1 MRIYPK
7 KRSIPLPG
15 WLFTPCMAVYSEVLL
30 HLWITEEI
38 HIGRLLAIV
47 LFALALGS
55 VLGLLTTLLP
65 PKGRK
70 RAATTVS
77 VFLACIVMAQF
88 MLKETFQNFMT
99 VQTMT
104 AGAGGIAQDFLGQT
118 VSMIIANLGRIL
130 LILLPPVLYGIFCRE
145 PAITWRR
152 RGILACVCLLWGG
165 LGMGAVFGLTPDA
178 EVLTDAYHFDS
189 AVRDFGLGMGF
200 LLDGIHGLNA
210 SDSPDF
216 ELPEELPPAQTEET
230 APTEVK
236 DEDIAPAVEYDY
248 TVLPIDFAAAAQ
260 AKGQGAVASIHN
272 YVNSLTPS
280 RQNAYTGMFRGKNL
294 ILITAEADSAE
305 VIDPELTPTLYRMA
319 TQGIQFKEYYQP
331 AWGASTTTGEF
342 SNLLGLVPTQG
353 GSSMNIVT
361 HQNMFLTMG
370 HQLQKQGY
378 YSVAYHDHLKDFYHR
393 NNTHTHLGYDKF
405 IARYGG
411 LEIEGTWPESDLE
424 MMQVTVPQYIDQQ
437 PFSIYYMTVSGHCEY
452 SQKGNAMTRKNW
464 DKVQNVNHSDIVK
477 GYLAANLE
485 LEYAMESLLNQL
497 EEAGIADDTLIVLA
511 TDHYAYGL
519 ERSKTW
525 QNTVD
530 HLAELYGVEK
540 YDQFVRDHN
549 ALIMW
554 SGCLEGKNIVVDTPV
569 YSLDILPT
577 VSNLFGVPYDSRLLV
592 GRDVFSDAEP
602 LVLWPDFNWI
612 TDKGT
617 YCNGTFTPRDGVSV
631 DEDYIQRIKTTV
643 KNKITFSQ
651 SVANTNY
658 YNYVL
663 KYMEEN
669 G

>member
-1 MRIYPK
+1 MRFYPK

-15 WLFTPCMAVYSEVLL
+15 WLFTPCMAVYSEILL
-30 HLWITEEI
+30 HLWVNDDLQP
-38 HIGRLLAIV
+38 GRILAVV
-47 LFALALGS
+47 LFALALGG

-65 PKGRK
+65 RKGRK

-77 VFLACIVMAQF
+77 VFLAVIVMAEF

-118 VSMIIANLGRIL
+118 IAMIAANFSRIL

-145 PAITWRR
+145 PEITWAR
-152 RGILACVCLLWGG
+152 RGLLACGCILFGALG
-165 LGMGAVFGLTPDA
+165 LGTVFGLTGDRD
-178 EVLTDAYHFDS
+178 VLHESYHFDG

-200 LLDGIHGLNA
+200 LLDAVHHLDP
-210 SDSPDF
+210 SDAPDF
-216 ELPEELPPAQTEET
+216 AIPEVPPETSETISAEADPEDDPEET
-230 APTEVK
+230 
-236 DEDIAPAVEYDY
+236 EYDY
-248 TVLPIDFAAAAQ
+248 NVLPIDFAAAAQ

-294 ILITAEADSAE
+294 ILITAEAFSAE

-393 NNTHTHLGYDKF
+393 DHTHTYLGYDKF

-424 MMQVTVPQYIDQQ
+424 MMEVTVPQYIDQQ

-530 HLAELYGVEK
+530 HLAELFGVEK

-617 YCNGTFTPRDGVSV
+617 YCNGTFTPREGVSV

-669 G
+669 S

>member
-1 MRIYPK
+1 MRVYPK

-15 WLFTPCMAVYSEVLL
+15 WLFTACMAVYSEVLL
-30 HLWITEEI
+30 HLWVNDDLQP
-38 HIGRLLAIV
+38 GRILAVV
-47 LFALALGS
+47 LFALALGG

-65 PKGRK
+65 RKGRK
-70 RAATTVS
+70 WAATTVS
-77 VFLACIVMAQF
+77 VFLAVIVMAEF

-118 VSMIIANLGRIL
+118 IAMIAANFSRIL

-145 PAITWRR
+145 PEITWAR
-152 RGILACVCLLWGG
+152 RGLLACGCILFGALG
-165 LGMGAVFGLTPDA
+165 LGAVFGLTGDRD
-178 EVLTDAYHFDS
+178 VLHESYHFDG

-200 LLDGIHGLNA
+200 LLDAVHQLDP
-210 SDSPDF
+210 SDAPDF
-216 ELPEELPPAQTEET
+216 A
-230 APTEVK
+230 
-236 DEDIAPAVEYDY
+236 IAPVPQETEATAATEADITDPQPDVEYDY
-248 TVLPIDFAAAAQ
+248 NVLPIDFAAAAQ
-260 AKGQGAVASIHN
+260 ASGQGAVASIHN

-280 RQNAYTGMFRGKNL
+280 RQNTYTGMFRGKNL
-294 ILITAEADSAE
+294 ILITAEAFSAE

-393 NNTHTHLGYDKF
+393 DHTHTHLGYDKF

-617 YCNGTFTPRDGVSV
+617 YCNGTFTPREGVSV
-631 DEDYIQRIKTTV
+631 EEDYIQRIKATV

>member
-1 MRIYPK
+1 MRVYPK
-7 KRSIPLPG
+7 KRSFPLPG

-30 HLWITEEI
+30 HLWVNDDLQP
-38 HIGRLLAIV
+38 GRILAVV
-47 LFALALGS
+47 LFALSLGG
-55 VLGLLTTLLP
+55 VLGLLTALLP
-65 PKGRK
+65 RKGRK

-77 VFLACIVMAQF
+77 VLIAVLIMVEFF
-88 MLKETFQNFMT
+88 LKETFQNFMT

-104 AGAGGIAQDFLGQT
+104 AGAGGIAQDYLALTCTMVG
-118 VSMIIANLGRIL
+118 ANLGRIL

-145 PAITWRR
+145 PEITWAR
-152 RGILACVCLLWGG
+152 RGLLACGCILFGALG
-165 LGMGAVFGLTPDA
+165 LGTVYGLTGDRD
-178 EVLTDAYHFDS
+178 VLNESYHFDG

-200 LLDGIHGLNA
+200 LLDAVHHLDP
-210 SDSPDF
+210 SDAPDF
-216 ELPEELPPAQTEET
+216 AIPEVPPETSETISAETDPEDDPEET
-230 APTEVK
+230 
-236 DEDIAPAVEYDY
+236 EYDY
-248 TVLPIDFAAAAQ
+248 NVLPIDFAAAAQ
-260 AKGQGAVASIHN
+260 AKGQGAVASIHT

-294 ILITAEADSAE
+294 ILITAEAFSAE

-393 NNTHTHLGYDKF
+393 DHTHTYLGYDKF

-669 G
+669 S

>member
-1 MRIYPK
+1 MRVYPK

-15 WLFTPCMAVYSEVLL
+15 WLFTSCMAVYSEVLL
-30 HLWITEEI
+30 HLWVNDDLQP
-38 HIGRLLAIV
+38 GRILAVV
-47 LFALALGS
+47 LFALALGG

-65 PKGRK
+65 RKGRK

-77 VFLACIVMAQF
+77 VFLAVIVMAEF

-118 VSMIIANLGRIL
+118 IAMIAANFSRIL

-145 PAITWRR
+145 PELTWAR
-152 RGILACVCLLWGG
+152 RGLLACGCILFGVLG
-165 LGMGAVFGLTPDA
+165 LGTVYGLTGDRD
-178 EVLTDAYHFDS
+178 VLHESYHFDG

-200 LLDGIHGLNA
+200 LLDAVHHLDS
-210 SDSPDF
+210 SDAPDF
-216 ELPEELPPAQTEET
+216 AIPEVPPETSETAETDPEDDPEET
-230 APTEVK
+230 
-236 DEDIAPAVEYDY
+236 EYDY
-248 TVLPIDFAAAAQ
+248 NVLPIDFAAAAQ
-260 AKGQGAVASIHN
+260 AMGQGAVASIHN

-280 RQNAYTGMFRGKNL
+280 RQSAYTGMFRGKNL
-294 ILITAEADSAE
+294 ILITAEAFSAE

-530 HLAELYGVEK
+530 HLAELFGVEK

-617 YCNGTFTPRDGVSV
+617 YCNGTFTPREGVSV

-658 YNYVL
+658 YDYVL

-669 G
+669 S